1 MICVFNDDGSMT
13 SDCGQFAGLMR
24 FECRRLMLEKMK
36 EMGCYRDTKPNPGQ
50 KLPLSQRTGDVIEP
64 MLKPQWWVASKDMA
78 TKAADAVR
86 APALYPPPSTLHP
99 PANMLSCYF
108 IHIHRNARCAGA
120 PGRHGNQT
128 RHFQRH
134 VVPVARQ
141 HQGLV
146 HQPAAVV
153 GPPHSCM
160 VRAAAAELYNRFLV
174 LNSLSLN
181 CLLRYVLFDGEG
193 NGIPLEENFE
203 RWIVADNEAEAR
215 QRALAKFPGEAS
227 LKLIQDEDVLDT
239 WFSSGLFPFS
249 TLGWPNTEHPDFK
262 AFYPNTILE
271 TGHDILFFWVARM
284 VMMGMTLTGQVPF
297 KTVFLHAMVRDKE
310 GRKMSKS
317 LGNVIDPMWV
327 LEGISLADMQ
337 ATLDNSN
344 LDPKEVDKAKKGMA
358 EQFPKGIPQC
368 GVDALRFGLA
378 ALVPPSA
385 PSALF
390 LPSFCPLFVHQLI
403 RCADTCCQARATSTS
418 TFCAWKAT
426 AISATRFGMRQ
437 SSLWATWAMPMS
449 LLPSSPRAP
458 I

>member
-1 MICVFNDDGSMT
+1 
-13 SDCGQFAGLMR
+13 
-24 FECRRLMLEKMK
+24 
-36 EMGCYRDTKPNPGQ
+36 
-50 KLPLSQRTGDVIEP
+50 
-64 MLKPQWWVASKDMA
+64 
-78 TKAADAVR
+78 
-86 APALYPPPSTLHP
+86 
-99 PANMLSCYF
+99 
-108 IHIHRNARCAGA
+108 
-120 PGRHGNQT
+120 
-128 RHFQRH
+128 
-134 VVPVARQ
+134 
-141 HQGLV
+141 
-146 HQPAAVV
+146 
-153 GPPHSCM
+153 M
-160 VRAAAAELYNRFLV
+160 VRAAATELHNRFFV
-174 LNSLSLN
+174 LFSQSLN
-181 CLLRYVLFDGEG
+181 CLFRYVLFDGEA

-203 RWIVADNEAEAR
+203 RWIVAENEAEAR
-215 QRALAKFPGEAS
+215 QRATAKFPGEAS

-378 ALVPPSA
+378 ASVPPS
-385 PSALF
+385 PLSALF
-390 LPSFCPLFVHQLI
+390 LHSFCPLFVLQFI
-403 RCADTCCQARATSTS
+403 RCADTCSQARATSTS
-418 TFCAWKAT
+418 TFCAWRAT

-437 SSLWATWAMPMS
+437 SSPWETWAMRMS
-449 LLPSSPRAP
+449 LLPSFHRAP